1 MNTNQ
6 SLCANRSQA
15 REREERFISNIY
27 IVLFPFA
34 LGSFINKVNIYT
46 IYYFQFQKYFS
57 IYTYI

>member
-6 SLCANRSQA
+6 SLCVTGSRTRRA
-15 REREERFISNIY
+15 FYNIY

-46 IYYFQFQKYFS
+46 QFIIFNFKNMFLYIHIYK
-57 IYTYI
+57 I